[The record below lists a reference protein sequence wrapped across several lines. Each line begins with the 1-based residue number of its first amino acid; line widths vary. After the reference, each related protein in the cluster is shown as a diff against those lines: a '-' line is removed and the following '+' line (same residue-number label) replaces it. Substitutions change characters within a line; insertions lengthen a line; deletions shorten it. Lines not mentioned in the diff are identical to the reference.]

1 VDGDTVTTTGKVEGD
16 TDRGDPTAQR
26 VALITGCGRRRGIGV
41 GIARALAGAGYAV
54 AMSDLR
60 TKEAEDG
67 ADGLVAIAG
76 EIRAGGASV
85 QTVFADLTVPEEI
98 DEAVRSVVTTYGRLD
113 VLVNNAAAVHG
124 TDRGDPALVELA
136 DLDALLAVNVRAAF
150 LLIQAAIPI
159 MRSQGFGRIVNMS
172 SQAGRIGTPGRA
184 VYSMTK
190 SALLGLTRALAVDL
204 GRDGITVNAVCPG
217 AIATD
222 RLTDTMS
229 AQAADGRPAGGDDD
243 EVDRVQ
249 AWADTVPM
257 GRLGLPKDIGAAVVF
272 LASPAAEYVTGHA
285 LAVDGGRF
293 AL

>member
-1 VDGDTVTTTGKVEGD
+1 MTETMQG
-16 TDRGDPTAQR
+16 R

-41 GIARALAGAGYAV
+41 GVARALAAAGCTV
-54 AMSDLR
+54 AISDLR
-60 TKEAEDG
+60 PAVGGDQ
-67 ADGLVAIAG
+67 ADGLAAIG
-76 EIRAGGASV
+76 EELRSEGASV
-85 QTVFADLTVPEEI
+85 LTVFADLTVPTDI
-98 DEAVRSVVTTYGRLD
+98 DEAVRSVKATYGRLD

-136 DLDALLAVNVRAAF
+136 DLDAQLAVNVRAAF
-150 LLIQAAIPI
+150 LLIRAAIPI
-159 MRSQGFGRIVNMS
+159 MRSQGYGRIINMS
-172 SQAGRIGTPGRA
+172 SQAGRIGTAGRA

-204 GRDGITVNAVCPG
+204 GPDGITVNAICPG

-229 AQAADGRPAGGDDD
+229 SQSADGRPAEVSGDD
-243 EVDRVQ
+243 EGRVKT
-249 AWADTVPM
+249 WEDTIPM
-257 GRLGLPKDIGAAVVF
+257 GRLGYPKDIGAAVRF
-272 LASPAAEYVTGHA
+272 LASPDAEYVTGHA

>member
-1 VDGDTVTTTGKVEGD
+1 MIASKGAGGAMA
-16 TDRGDPTAQR
+16 GR

-41 GIARALAGAGYAV
+41 GIARALASAGCAV

-60 TKEAEDG
+60 SKEAEHG
-67 ADGLVAIAG
+67 ADGLVALAD
-76 EIRAGGASV
+76 ELRADGASAL
-85 QTVFADLTVPEEI
+85 TVFCDLTEPGDI
-98 DEAVRSVVTTYGRLD
+98 DEAVRSVVSGFGRLD

-124 TDRGDPALVELA
+124 TDRGDPARVELA
-136 DLDALLAVNVRAAF
+136 DLDALLTINVRAAF

-159 MRSQGFGRIVNMS
+159 MRNQRYGRIVNMS

-204 GRDGITVNAVCPG
+204 GRDGITVNAICPG

-229 AQAADGRPAGGDDD
+229 TQAADGRPAAGADDD
-243 EVDRVQ
+243 EGRVR

-257 GRLGLPKDIGAAVVF
+257 GRLGLPSDIGAAVVF
-272 LASPAAEYVTGHA
+272 LASPDAEYVTGHA

>member
-1 VDGDTVTTTGKVEGD
+1 MIASEGA
-16 TDRGDPTAQR
+16 GSPMAGR
-26 VALITGCGRRRGIGV
+26 VALITGCGRRRGIGI
-41 GIARALAGAGYAV
+41 GIARALAGAGCAV
-54 AMSDLR
+54 AISDIR
-60 TKEAEDG
+60 SKEAEHG
-67 ADGLVAIAG
+67 ADGLAALSD
-76 EIRAGGASV
+76 ELRAGGASV
-85 QTVFADLTVPEEI
+85 LTVFADLTEPADI
-98 DEAVRSVVTTYGRLD
+98 DEAVRSVVSTFGRLD

-136 DLDALLAVNVRAAF
+136 DLDALLTINVRAAF
-150 LLIQAAIPI
+150 LLIQAAIPT
-159 MRSQGFGRIVNMS
+159 MRSQGYGRIVNMS

-229 AQAADGRPAGGDDD
+229 TQTADGRPAGGADD
-243 EVDRVQ
+243 EEGRVS
-249 AWADTVPM
+249 AWADTIPM

-272 LASPAAEYVTGHA
+272 LASPDAEYVTGHA

>member
-1 VDGDTVTTTGKVEGD
+1 MAG
-16 TDRGDPTAQR
+16 R
-26 VALITGCGRRRGIGV
+26 VALVTGCGRRRGIGV
-41 GIARALAGAGYAV
+41 GIARALAGAGCAV

-60 TKEAEDG
+60 SKEAEHG
-67 ADGLVAIAG
+67 ADGLVALAD
-76 EIRAGGASV
+76 ELRADGASV
-85 QTVFADLTVPEEI
+85 LTVFSDLTEPGAI
-98 DEAVRSVVTTYGRLD
+98 DEAVRSVVSGFGRLD

-124 TDRGDPALVELA
+124 TDRGDPAQVELA
-136 DLDALLAVNVRAAF
+136 DLDALLAINVRAAF

-159 MRSQGFGRIVNMS
+159 MRNQGYGRIVNIS

-204 GRDGITVNAVCPG
+204 GKDGITVNAICPG

-229 AQAADGRPAGGDDD
+229 TQAADGRPAAGADDD
-243 EVDRVQ
+243 EGRVR

-257 GRLGLPKDIGAAVVF
+257 GRLGLPSDIGAAVVF
-272 LASPAAEYVTGHA
+272 LASPDAEYVTGHA

-293 AL
+293 AM